1 MKWNYIVNG
10 TSQDSISEE
19 GLRNKFIQ
27 GTLPIDTPVW
37 REGLAKWIKASD
49 LQEFSGIIV
58 NISNTPS
65 IKDKFSSEGSKF
77 EMSNTSPK
85 QGQLGSESSKFEGF
99 RTYNVG
105 GFTYLMAYF
114 EAKFVGTGSVG
125 AVADQFTQFVSN
137 YAAKGFEFFRCDE
150 VPFRV
155 TPGCLSGLLGAKESY
170 GHCTIVT
177 FRKKMD

>member
-1 MKWNYIVNG
+1 MWHYQQQNG
-10 TSQDSISEE
+10 EQKGPVSEDS
-19 GLRNKFIQ
+19 LRSLLENA
-27 GTLPIDTPVW
+27 TLPPGTFIW
-37 REGLAKWIKASD
+37 REGMGTWMEANNAP
-49 LQEFSGIIV
+49 EFSGLGLAK
-58 NISNTPS
+58 NNWN
-65 IKDKFSSEGSKF
+65 KDFQNQPDQSYQP
-77 EMSNTSPK
+77 N
-85 QGQLGSESSKFEGF
+85 QSKFEGF

-114 EAKFVGTGSVG
+114 EAEFIGSGSVG

-155 TPGCLSGLLGAKESY
+155 TPGCLSGLFGAKETY